1 MRYRIT
7 NLSRAQES
15 TGSNPANCAV
25 VDIDTVQA
33 ALKRAEAYGERLYI
47 RPVKTAA
54 DAG

>member
-7 NLSRAQES
+7 NLSRAQEM
-15 TGSNPANCAV
+15 TGPNPVNCA

-33 ALKRAEAYGERLYI
+33 ALKRAEAFGERLYI
-47 RPVKTAA
+47 RPVKVT

>member
-7 NLSRAQES
+7 NLSRAQEK
-15 TGSNPANCAV
+15 TGANPVNCA

-33 ALKRAEAYGERLYI
+33 ALKRAEAFGERLYI
-47 RPVKTAA
+47 RPVKVA